1 VTALIPFRTALAEL
15 RGKPASW
22 YVSQL
27 AGKTGD
33 DLAGLKEDLYD
44 PIHAFLNGPQ
54 RDILDEARRV
64 LLAEAA
70 NLDFV
75 DAALV
80 DRTRTAAEAPDV
92 YRGTKVQGIKADLD
106 RLKSDIRGLL
116 AKERETATAD
126 LRALSDQ
133 LLASPEFTEASAA
146 AQGEVRSALTA
157 LEDRITQERLIPSI
171 RTVLGGFRRDRYPQL
186 ISRLIQSKPQ
196 PAPAVGFDD
205 ASGGPITPPPK
216 VEIVHLADLGVR
228 FDRPLIS
235 SEADVEEYLTTMR
248 AAMLGAV
255 RNGKRITP

>member
-1 VTALIPFRTALAEL
+1 M
-15 RGKPASW
+15 
-22 YVSQL
+22 
-27 AGKTGD
+27 
-33 DLAGLKEDLYD
+33 
-44 PIHAFLNGPQ
+44 
-54 RDILDEARRV
+54 
-64 LLAEAA
+64 
-70 NLDFV
+70 

-80 DRTRTAAEAPDV
+80 DRFRTAAEAADV
-92 YRGTKVQGIKADLD
+92 YRGTKVQGIKTDLD
-106 RLKSDIRGLL
+106 RLKSDIRGLV
-116 AKERETATAD
+116 AKEREAATAD

-186 ISRLIQSKPQ
+186 ISRLIQSKPR
-196 PAPAVGFDD
+196 PAPEPCPGGDGGD
-205 ASGGPITPPPK
+205 APPRPEP
-216 VEIVHLADLGVR
+216 VVIVHLADLGVR
-228 FDRPLIS
+228 FGRPLIS